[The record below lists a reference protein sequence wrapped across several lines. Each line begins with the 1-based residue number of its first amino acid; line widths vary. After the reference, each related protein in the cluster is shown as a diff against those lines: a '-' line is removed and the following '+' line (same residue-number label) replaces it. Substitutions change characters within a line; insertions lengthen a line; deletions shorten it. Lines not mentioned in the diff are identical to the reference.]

1 MTDEQKMKW
10 PGWETVKLIGRGNF
24 GTVYEIERNI
34 FGDLEKAALKVISI
48 PQNQSNIDDM
58 YGNGHDDVSITI
70 TFQENLKSI
79 VAEYSLMKSYQKTL

>member
-58 YGNGHDDVSITI
+58 YGNGHEVS
-70 TFQENLKSI
+70 
-79 VAEYSLMKSYQKTL
+79 AR